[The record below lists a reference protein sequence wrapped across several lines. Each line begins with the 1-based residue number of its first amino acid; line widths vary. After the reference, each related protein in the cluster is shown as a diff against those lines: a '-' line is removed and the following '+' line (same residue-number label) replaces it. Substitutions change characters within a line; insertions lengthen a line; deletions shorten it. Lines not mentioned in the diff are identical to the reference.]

1 MQRTAA
7 THNEARFPAV
17 SKTWQH
23 MRCIYC
29 IPAKDKSHK
38 SDSKKESS
46 KKESKSKKDKDHK
59 KDDEK
64 LKQKESARLSL

>member
-1 MQRTAA
+1 MKPDFRQ
-7 THNEARFPAV
+7 FPKPCSTTSTV
-17 SKTWQH
+17 
-23 MRCIYC
+23 CC

-46 KKESKSKKDKDHK
+46 KKESKSKKDKDYK

-64 LKQKESARLSL
+64 VKRKESARLSF

>member
-1 MQRTAA
+1 MKPDFRQ
-7 THNEARFPAV
+7 FPKPCSTSTV
-17 SKTWQH
+17 
-23 MRCIYC
+23 CC

-64 LKQKESARLSL
+64 LKKESARLSL